1 MDPDPIVDVDE
12 EVAVAGKEQHEYTNV
27 VLEDDSDSMLDGGG
41 GEDGRGEGTRGGG
54 RWGEGEAKTIN
65 ILRGT
70 AEKLKHLEIN
80 LKLLRFPVM
89 SKRKKRREHS
99 QKLTMF

>member
-1 MDPDPIVDVDE
+1 MSLAERRTMFKNSRLFRVC
-12 EVAVAGKEQHEYTNV
+12 
-27 VLEDDSDSMLDGGG
+27 VLL
-41 GEDGRGEGTRGGG
+41 
-54 RWGEGEAKTIN
+54 A
-65 ILRGT
+65 
-70 AEKLKHLEIN
+70 KLKHLEIN